1 MSMLVSIFKWRE
13 QNETEKWIAPHVGHL
28 YTIILA
34 DVLKRWH
41 SLLGEESILCTGTDE
56 HGMKIQQAAVKQ
68 GKDVREFCDEMS
80 KPFKSLA
87 KAANVDW
94 THFIRTSEP
103 DHRFAVQHF
112 WLLFEA
118 AWYDIRR

>member
-1 MSMLVSIFKWRE
+1 
-13 QNETEKWIAPHVGHL
+13 
-28 YTIILA
+28 
-34 DVLKRWH
+34 
-41 SLLGEESILCTGTDE
+41 
-56 HGMKIQQAAVKQ
+56 MKIQQAAVKQ

-112 WLLFEA
+112 WLLLKQRGMIYEDKHEG
-118 AWYDIRR
+118 WYSVSDETFYPEPSVQLSLDPSTGRKYMASRETNKEVEKTS